1 MNFKIKFE
9 GLDELKNKL
18 DTLEHPEDRL
28 GLASESILKFHSVLD
43 KRVQTLFNV
52 PYGLDRVR
60 IGHTV
65 PLERIGKTLLRFSL
79 QYRHTPVPLGD
90 YGMQI
95 SASSSESSAPTRFPK
110 DDPDT
115 LVRWKKGKY
124 SKDYKIAVRKGKAV
138 IHGKAGKGAKGGHAF
153 LLTTK
158 TKANFIV
165 RRKRQT
171 WHFRPTFGRLGTRT
185 KLQIMYG
192 PSLSTIASSVFQKDY
207 QVQQALEK
215 LAEELG
221 IIITL

>member
-9 GLDELKNKL
+9 GLDELKKKL

-28 GLASESILKFHSVLD
+28 GLASESILKFNSVLD
-43 KRVQTLFNV
+43 KRVQALFNV

-65 PLERIGKTLLRFSL
+65 PSERIGKTLLRFSL
-79 QYRHTPVPLGD
+79 QYRHIPVPLGD
-90 YGMQI
+90 YLVSESNSNSI
-95 SASSSESSAPTRFPK
+95 SAAPLRKPPSNPTGFVK
-110 DDPDT
+110 
-115 LVRWKKGKY
+115 WKRGRY
-124 SKDYKIAVRKGKAV
+124 SKDYKVAIRKGRSELQ
-138 IHGKAGKGAKGGHAF
+138 GKAGKGAIGGHAF
-153 LLTTK
+153 RLPTE
-158 TKANFIV
+158 NFLV

-171 WHFRPTFGRLGTRT
+171 WHTRPTLGKVGIRT

-192 PSLSTIASSVFQKDY
+192 PSLSTIASSVFQKDA